1 MKFLL
6 LIKGES
12 EWAQLSPAEMQASI
26 EKYNSFAAELR
37 TKSQLV
43 DADGLDPKRVQVGPG
58 DLITDGP
65 FAETKEMIGGYY
77 VFQADSWEAAIEVSK
92 RCPAL
97 EYGACIELRK
107 IMDY

>member
-6 LIKGES
+6 LIEGES
-12 EWAQLSPAEMQASI
+12 KWAQLSPAEMQAGI
-26 EKYNSFAAELR
+26 EKYSAFAAELR
-37 TKSQLV
+37 ASSQLV

-58 DLITDGP
+58 ALVTDGP
-65 FAETKEMIGGYY
+65 FPEAKEMIGGYY
-77 VFQADSWEAAIEVSK
+77 IFNAESWDDAIAISK

-97 EYGACIELRK
+97 DYGAHIELRK